1 MVQKN
6 LPALFV
12 HCGAVRRG
20 VSIVIVKNSGKDYL
34 RLVNSIRVEN
44 KDGYKVSQKKVIL
57 NIGSLARYDDGEPD
71 YLERLKKSFKAG
83 QPLIPSLE
91 PYCTKEKPREKYT
104 FTFEEGSP
112 ECAGTPK
119 LYSHLF
125 LERIL
130 EELGLRNLFSSYKG
144 FTKIEYDVYGFARL
158 LIIGRLL
165 NPASK
170 IATVRQNED
179 YYEKLITDFNPDN
192 VYDTLGFIASHK
204 NKIIRRM
211 NTNLV
216 KKAHRRTEII
226 YYDVTNFYFE
236 ISEPDD
242 DELDEDGNV
251 LVKGLRKMGVS
262 KENRKQPIVQMGLFM
277 DNNGL
282 PIAMESFPGN
292 TLDHLTMLD
301 AFKKNI
307 DDIEFS
313 RFIMIGDRGICT
325 YPNLLHLLD
334 GGNGYIVA
342 KSLLKSTAAEQMWAY
357 SEDGYVYK
365 GKDFKYKSRI
375 VSKKVKDDNGV
386 TRTVNEKV
394 VVYWSENFEKRSI
407 AENKS
412 FLEFITKL
420 IESPANFRVT
430 ATQAKSLRKFF
441 RKEIVNDKTG
451 EVFNSADLIVMLD
464 MDKVE
469 QHRKS
474 MGYYQ
479 IVTSELEL
487 GALEVIDKYHGLSRI
502 EEQFRIMKGSLDARP
517 FFLSNPDHIDA
528 HLLICMIAL
537 IMTRIIQNKIVESGL
552 VPSAEDKGLTWT
564 AGLSAERIQTAL
576 NKWMVDKMPNDY
588 YRFLNID
595 DPDLKLILDA
605 FDISIPYKM
614 YQRGELKSI
623 KTGTKIFM

>member
-1 MVQKN
+1 MFIDVSKN
-6 LPALFV
+6 
-12 HCGAVRRG
+12 
-20 VSIVIVKNSGKDYL
+20 NGKDYL
-34 RLVNSIRVEN
+34 RLMKSKRVKNDE
-44 KDGYKVSQKKVIL
+44 GVKVPRNTVIL
-57 NIGSLARYDDGEPD
+57 NIGSLEKFDDGQPD
-71 YLERLKKSFKAG
+71 YLGRLRRSFKAG

-91 PYCTKEKPREKYT
+91 QYCTGEIPREKYT
-104 FTFEEGSP
+104 FAFEEGSP
-112 ECAGTPK
+112 ECAGAPK
-119 LYSHLF
+119 LYSHLL

-130 EELGLRNLFSSYKG
+130 EELGLRNLFASYKG
-144 FTKIEYDVYGFARL
+144 FTKIEYDVYGFAKL
-158 LIIGRLL
+158 LIFGRLL

-192 VYDTLGFIASHK
+192 VYDTLGFVAAHK
-204 NKIIRRM
+204 DKIIRRM

-216 KKAHRRTEII
+216 KKARRRPEII

-236 ISEPDD
+236 IPEPDD
-242 DELDEDGNV
+242 DVLDEEGNV
-251 LVKGLRKMGVS
+251 LEKGLRKMGVC
-262 KENRKQPIVQMGLFM
+262 KEERKLPIVQMGLFM
-277 DNNGL
+277 DDKGM
-282 PIAMESFPGN
+282 PIALESFPGN

-301 AFKKNI
+301 ALKKNI

-334 GGNGYIVA
+334 AGNGYIVA
-342 KSLLKSTAAEQMWAY
+342 KSLIKSKEAEREWTY
-357 SEDGYVYK
+357 SEDGYEYK
-365 GKDFKYKSRI
+365 GKDKDFKYKSRI
-375 VSKKVKDDNGV
+375 VRKQVKDEHGV
-386 TRTVNEKV
+386 TRTINEKV
-394 VVYWSENFEKRSI
+394 VVYWSEKFEKRSI

-412 FLEFITKL
+412 FLEFIAKL
-420 IESPANFRVT
+420 VESPSNFRVT

-451 EVFNSADLIVMLD
+451 ELFNSSDLKVLLD

-469 QHRKS
+469 QHKKS

-487 GALEVIDKYHGLSRI
+487 DALEVIDKYHGLSRI
-502 EEQFRIMKGSLDARP
+502 EDQFRIMKSNLNTRP

-537 IMTRIIQNKIVESGL
+537 IMTRIIQNRIVDSGL
-552 VPSAEDKGLTWT
+552 VLSAEAKKVTWT
-564 AGLSAERIQTAL
+564 AGLSAERIQSAL

-605 FDISIPYKM
+605 FDISIPYKL

-623 KTGTKIFM
+623 KTATKIFM

>member
-1 MVQKN
+1 MFIDVFKN
-6 LPALFV
+6 NGNDYIRFAESNRVLND
-12 HCGAVRRG
+12 
-20 VSIVIVKNSGKDYL
+20 KGKKIA
-34 RLVNSIRVEN
+34 RKTVV
-44 KDGYKVSQKKVIL
+44 L
-57 NIGSLARYDDGEPD
+57 NIGPLEKFDDGQPD
-71 YLERLKKSFKAG
+71 YLGRLRRSFRAG
-83 QPLIPSLE
+83 EPLIPSLE

-104 FTFEEGSP
+104 FTFEECSP
-112 ECAGTPK
+112 ECVGAPK

-179 YYEKLITDFNPDN
+179 YYERLITDFNPDN

-204 NKIIRRM
+204 DKIIRRM
-211 NTNLV
+211 NTSLV
-216 KKAHRRTEII
+216 KKARRRTEII

-242 DELDEDGNV
+242 DVLDEDGAV
-251 LVKGLRKMGVS
+251 LTKGLRKMGVS
-262 KENRKQPIVQMGLFM
+262 KEKRKQPIVQMGLFM
-277 DNNGL
+277 DSNGL

-301 AFKKNI
+301 ALKKNI
-307 DDIEFS
+307 DDIELS

-325 YPNLLHLLD
+325 YQNLLHLLD

-342 KSLLKSTAAEQMWAY
+342 KSLLKSTAAEQKWTY

-365 GKDFKYKSRI
+365 GKDFKYKSRL
-375 VSKKVKDDNGV
+375 VSKKVKDENGM
-386 TRTVNEKV
+386 TRTINEKV
-394 VVYWSENFEKRSI
+394 VVYWSEKFGKRSI

-412 FLEFITKL
+412 FVEFIAKL
-420 IESPANFRVT
+420 IDSPANFRVT
-430 ATQAKSLRKFF
+430 ATQAKSLKKFF

-451 EVFNSADLIVMLD
+451 EVFNSADLKVLLD

-487 GALEVIDKYHGLSRI
+487 DALKVIDKYHGLSRI
-502 EEQFRIMKGSLDARP
+502 EEQFRIMKGSLDTRP

-537 IMTRIIQNKIVESGL
+537 IMIRIIQNRIVESGL

-564 AGLSAERIQTAL
+564 AGLSAERIKTAL

-588 YRFLNID
+588 FRFLNID
-595 DPDLKLILDA
+595 DPDLKLILNA
-605 FDISIPYKM
+605 FNISIPHKM

-623 KTGTKIFM
+623 KTETKIFM

>member
-1 MVQKN
+1 MFIDISKN
-6 LPALFV
+6 
-12 HCGAVRRG
+12 
-20 VSIVIVKNSGKDYL
+20 NGKDYL
-34 RLVNSIRVEN
+34 RLMKSRRVKN
-44 KDGYKVSQKKVIL
+44 DNGVKVPRNTVVL
-57 NIGSLARYDDGEPD
+57 NIGPLEKFDDGQPG
-71 YLERLKKSFKAG
+71 YLERLRKSFRAG
-83 QPLIPSLE
+83 EPLIPSLE
-91 PYCTKEKPREKYT
+91 PYCSKEKPREKYT

-112 ECAGTPK
+112 ECVGAPK
-119 LYSHLF
+119 LYSHML
-125 LERIL
+125 LERII

-165 NPASK
+165 SPASK
-170 IATVRQNED
+170 IATIRQNED
-179 YYEKLITDFNPDN
+179 YYEKIITDFNPGN

-204 NKIIRRM
+204 DKIIRRM
-211 NTNLV
+211 NTSLV
-216 KKAHRRTEII
+216 KKARRRIELI
-226 YYDVTNFYFE
+226 YYDVTNFYYE
-236 ISEPDD
+236 IPEPDG

-251 LVKGLRKMGVS
+251 LTKGLRKMGVS

-277 DNNGL
+277 DSNGL

-292 TLDHLTMLD
+292 TLDHLTVLD
-301 AFKKNI
+301 ALKKNI

-325 YPNLLHLLD
+325 YPNLLHLID

-342 KSLLKSTAAEQMWAY
+342 KSLLKSTVAEQTWTY

-375 VSKKVKDDNGV
+375 VSKKVKDENGM
-386 TRTVNEKV
+386 TRTINEKV
-394 VVYWSENFEKRSI
+394 VVYWSEKFEKRSI
-407 AENKS
+407 AENRS
-412 FLEFITKL
+412 FLEFIAKL

-430 ATQAKSLRKFF
+430 ATQAKSLKKFF

-451 EVFNSADLIVMLD
+451 EVFDSADLKVLLD

-469 QHRKS
+469 QHRQS

-487 GALEVIDKYHGLSRI
+487 DALEVIDKYHGLSRI
-502 EEQFRIMKGSLDARP
+502 EEQFRIMKGTLETRP
-517 FFLSNPDHIDA
+517 IFLSNPEHIDA

-537 IMTRIIQNKIVESGL
+537 TMTRIIQNRIVESGL
-552 VPSAEDKGLTWT
+552 VPSAEDKGLTWS
-564 AGLSAERIQTAL
+564 AGLSADRIQTAL

-588 YRFLNID
+588 FRFLNID

-605 FDISIPYKM
+605 FAINIPHKM

-623 KTGTKIFM
+623 KTNTKIFM

>member
-1 MVQKN
+1 MYVECFKN
-6 LPALFV
+6 
-12 HCGAVRRG
+12 
-20 VSIVIVKNSGKDYL
+20 NGKDYL
-34 RLVNSIRVEN
+34 RLVKSQRVVNSKGIKTATKSSV
-44 KDGYKVSQKKVIL
+44 Y
-57 NIGSLARYDDGEPD
+57 NIGPLSRFDDGMPG
-71 YLERLKKSFKAG
+71 YVERLKKSYKAG
-83 QPLIPSLE
+83 EPLIPALK
-91 PYCTKEKPREKYT
+91 PYCEKEMPREKYS

-112 ECAGTPK
+112 ECAGSPR
-119 LYSHLF
+119 LYSHLL
-125 LERIL
+125 LERII

-158 LIIGRLL
+158 LIFGRVL

-170 IATVRQNED
+170 IATVRQNGD
-179 YYEKLITDFNPDN
+179 YYEPILADFNPDN
-192 VYDTLGFIASHK
+192 VYDTLDFVYNHRD
-204 NKIIRRM
+204 KIIRRM

-216 KKAHRRTEII
+216 KKARRSPEVI

-242 DELDEDGNV
+242 DELDDDGEV
-251 LVKGLRKMGVS
+251 LEKGLRKMGVS

-277 DNNGL
+277 DDKGV

-301 AFKKNI
+301 ALKRNI
-307 DDIEFS
+307 DNLEYS

-325 YPNLLHLLD
+325 YPNLLHLAD
-334 GGNGYIVA
+334 SGNGYIVA
-342 KSLLKSTAAEQMWAY
+342 KSLLKSTAKEREWTY

-365 GKDFKYKSRI
+365 SADFKYKSRI
-375 VSKKVKDDNGV
+375 VSKKVNDENGIS
-386 TRTVNEKV
+386 RTISEKA
-394 VVYWSENFEKRSI
+394 VVYWSKNFEKRAI

-412 FLEFITKL
+412 FLEFIAKL
-420 IESPANFRVT
+420 VESPANFRVT
-430 ATQAKSLRKFF
+430 ATQAKSIRKFF

-451 EVFNSADLIVMLD
+451 EVLNSADLKVLLD
-464 MDKVE
+464 MDKVA
-469 QHRKS
+469 QYRKS

-479 IVTSELEL
+479 IVTSELEMD
-487 GALEVIDKYHGLSRI
+487 ALDVIDKYHGLSRI
-502 EEQFRIMKGSLDARP
+502 EEQFRIMKGSLGTRP
-517 FFLSNPDHIDA
+517 LHVSTPEHIKA

-537 IMTRIIQNKIVESGL
+537 VVTRIIQNRIVESGL
-552 VPSAEDKGLTWT
+552 VLSASDKEVSWT
-564 AGLSAERIQTAL
+564 AGLSAERIQAAL

-623 KTGTKIFM
+623 KSGTKIFM